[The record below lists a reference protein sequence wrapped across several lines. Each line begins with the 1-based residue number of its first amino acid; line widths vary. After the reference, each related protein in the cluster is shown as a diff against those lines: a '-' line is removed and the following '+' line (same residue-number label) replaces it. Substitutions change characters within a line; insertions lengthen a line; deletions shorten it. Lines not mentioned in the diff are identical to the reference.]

1 MVYKDIRN
9 FIFKSGLIR
18 FFAFFIRVRLI
29 FQFNL
34 NNVLKSLSWLL
45 KTEEFTNYMYE
56 IPAINRN
63 QMVGAISQIS
73 RLPIS
78 EVEAY
83 FVELETDFD
92 FANQLTEKGKK
103 LRRRYELIFPL
114 PYARRVVW
122 YALVRI
128 YKPNVVVESG
138 TEKGLGS
145 LILNRALEKNG
156 FGQLYTLDIDIYSG
170 SLFDAQDNEKI
181 NLVIGDSIESIGRIS
196 EIDFFI
202 QDSNHSINYEI
213 LELKALEK
221 QLSKNSIVI
230 SDNAHDSNVLF
241 EWSKKTGRN
250 YIFINEQSKN
260 HWHPGDGVGISINI

>member
-1 MVYKDIRN
+1 MYRNIRN

-18 FFAFFIRVRLI
+18 LIAFFIRVKTI

-34 NNVLKSLSWLL
+34 NNLLKSVIWLI

-56 IPAINRN
+56 ISAINRN
-63 QMVGAISQIS
+63 QMIGAVSQVS
-73 RLPIS
+73 KLPIS
-78 EVEAY
+78 EVEEY
-83 FVELETDFD
+83 FIELETDIE
-92 FANQLTEKGKK
+92 FAEQLKGKGEK
-103 LRRRYELIFPL
+103 LKRRYELIFPI
-114 PYARRVVW
+114 PYARRIVW

-128 YKPNVVVESG
+128 FKPNVVVESG

-145 LILNRALEKNG
+145 LIINRALEKNRT
-156 FGQLYTLDIDIYSG
+156 GQLYTLDIDIYAG
-170 SLFDAQDNEKI
+170 SLFDAQDKEKI

-202 QDSNHSINYEI
+202 QDSNHSLEHEI

-230 SDNAHDSNVLF
+230 SDNAHDSNALF
-241 EWSKKTGRN
+241 EWSKKMERN
-250 YIFINEQSKN
+250 YLFINEQSKK
-260 HWHPGDGVGISINI
+260 HWYPGDGVGISINI

>member
-1 MVYKDIRN
+1 MYRNIRN

-18 FFAFFIRVRLI
+18 LVAFFIRVKTI
-29 FQFNL
+29 FQFNS
-34 NNVLKSLSWLL
+34 NNLFKSLSWLI

-56 IPAINRN
+56 IAAINRN
-63 QMVGAISQIS
+63 QLVGAVSQIS
-73 RLPIS
+73 SLPIS

-83 FVELETDFD
+83 FTELETDFE
-92 FANQLTEKGKK
+92 FANQLTEKGKR
-103 LRRRYELIFPL
+103 LRRRYELMFPI
-114 PYARRVVW
+114 PYARRIAW
-122 YALVRI
+122 YVLVRI
-128 YKPNVVVESG
+128 FKPNVVVESG

-145 LILNRALEKNG
+145 LIINRALEKNG
-156 FGQLYTLDIDIYSG
+156 IGQLHTLDIDIYAG
-170 SLFDAQDNEKI
+170 SLFDAQDREKI

-202 QDSNHSINYEI
+202 QDSNHSIDHEI

-230 SDNAHDSNVLF
+230 SDNAHDSNALF
-241 EWSKKTGRN
+241 EWSKRMGRN

-260 HWHPGDGVGISINI
+260 HWYPGDGVGISINI